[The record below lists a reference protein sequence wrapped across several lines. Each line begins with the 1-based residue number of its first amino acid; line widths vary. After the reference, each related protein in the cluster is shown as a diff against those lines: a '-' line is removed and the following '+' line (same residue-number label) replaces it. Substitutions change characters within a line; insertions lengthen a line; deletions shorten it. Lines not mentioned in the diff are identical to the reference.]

1 MVSFTQRAI
10 AAMSYDVEPLDSPVR
25 IVLQSELVA
34 NEALPD
40 AGNMS
45 HPGKESSTRKKDAE
59 RGRIA
64 RFSRSKRAEVGLCRQ
79 KKTAGATPDPEDAG
93 DARMGNPAELNSE
106 A

>member
-1 MVSFTQRAI
+1 MRK
-10 AAMSYDVEPLDSPVR
+10 VEVIGDNLYLSHFPGYC
-25 IVLQSELVA
+25 VA
-34 NEALPD
+34 
-40 AGNMS
+40 
-45 HPGKESSTRKKDAE
+45 GKESSTRKKDAE

-106 A
+106 AESCSPHKATRKGEPEC